1 MAILKI
7 PQSQSRVRERQ
18 VTQTAALTLPM
29 SLATQRGKGFAAIGK
44 VVEDM
49 HKEQVAVEDNARLL
63 EVIRE
68 ASTTINQVSAAVS
81 KNTDMQTAI
90 DLFENSTKAESFDGL
105 VANDRSRVKKE
116 FNQWLQKTKIS
127 EYSSI
132 AKKVTKNH
140 IDKTKTVHNNYLDDL
155 TIKMSSSDLTKAS
168 NARTDFNSFFN
179 KAVNGSV
186 YSSSEFAKLKEDKLL
201 QAEKNIVVF
210 GARNHPNYTIN
221 NYDEIEKRIGTK
233 LAQKALET
241 AKQKIAAD
249 QDFNIKQEEF
259 VEQADIRN
267 KVGTYTELLLR
278 IKNDKDPEYL
288 GKIPTLDL
296 LNDLVNADKINS
308 AQYDA
313 LLRFYKDPES
323 FDDEVLDLV
332 NGQIFVADSI
342 EALDK
347 IQNNMN
353 FSPEYLMS
361 IGIKDATTMTSL
373 IDRYKND
380 REVFQDSKEY
390 LKVINNVL
398 GAVENTIIRD
408 FGAAEK
414 GDQDSRVQATRLYNE
429 FISEGMAPRDAFIKM
444 TRGYLFQKGK
454 LPTLAQAA
462 PFTSF
467 NIDNVSKI
475 QEDQDPSK
483 TFNGW
488 RDQLM
493 SMYKKNTI
501 SMNDLKRDLDAL
513 DIREDLFKIR
523 SKFGTALGNE
533 KFAWSDENTTASDSD
548 AIVRN

>member
-18 VTQTAALTLPM
+18 VTQTAALTLPL
-29 SLATQRGKGFAAIGK
+29 SLATQRGQGFAAIGK
-44 VVEDM
+44 VVDDM

-81 KNTDMQTAI
+81 KNTDIKTAI
-90 DLFENSTKAESFDGL
+90 DLFESSTKTESFDGL
-105 VANDRSRVKKE
+105 VANDRSRVKKQ
-116 FNQWLQKTKIS
+116 FNEWLQKTKIS

-140 IDKTKTVHNNYLDDL
+140 IDKTKTVHNDYLDDL
-155 TIKMSSSDLTKAS
+155 TIKMSSSDLTKAA
-168 NARTDFNSFFN
+168 NARTDLNSFFT
-179 KAVNGSV
+179 KAVNGSI
-186 YSSSEFAKLKEDKLL
+186 YSKSEFAKLKENKLL

-249 QDFNIKQEEF
+249 EDFNIKQEEF
-259 VEQADIRN
+259 IEQADIRN

-332 NGQIFVADSI
+332 NGQIFIADSI

-398 GAVENTIIRD
+398 GAVENTILRD
-408 FGAAEK
+408 FGTAEK
-414 GDQDSRVQATRLYNE
+414 GDQDSRVQATRLFNE
-429 FISEGMAPRDAFIKM
+429 FVSEGMSPRDAFIKM

-467 NIDNVSKI
+467 NIDNASKI
-475 QEDQDPSK
+475 QKDQDPSI

-493 SMYKKNTI
+493 RMYKNNTI

-523 SKFGTALGNE
+523 SQYGKALGNE
-533 KFAWSDENTTASDSD
+533 DFAWSESNSTSASS
-548 AIVRN
+548 AIRQ

>member
-1 MAILKI
+1 MATLKI
-7 PQSQSRVRERQ
+7 IQSESKVRERQ
-18 VTQTAALTLPM
+18 VPQTGALTLPM
-29 SLATQRGKGFAAIGK
+29 SLATQRGQGFAAIGK
-44 VVEDM
+44 VIEDI
-49 HKEQVAVEDNARLL
+49 HKEQIAVEDNNTLL
-63 EVIRE
+63 ELIKT
-68 ASTTINQVSAAVS
+68 ASIDIEKASANAS
-81 KNTDMQTAI
+81 QNTDIKTAI
-90 DLFENSTKAESFDGL
+90 NAFDKVTKNETWNSL
-105 VANDRSRVKKE
+105 VQDKRPRVKKQ
-116 FNQWLQKTKIS
+116 FNQWLNKTKIS

-132 AKKVTKNH
+132 AKSVTKKH
-140 IDKTKTVHNNYLDDL
+140 VSDTKAKHAEYLNKL
-155 TIKMSSSDLTKAS
+155 TLNMASSDLEKAS
-168 NARTDFNSFFN
+168 NARTDLQSFF
-179 KAVNGSV
+179 KRAENGVV
-186 YSSSEFAKLKEDKLL
+186 YGPEGFKKLEDDTLL
-201 QAEKNIVVF
+201 QAEKNIVIF
-210 GARNHPNYTIN
+210 GAKNHPNYTIN
-221 NYDEIEKRIGTK
+221 NYDDIEKKIGTK
-233 LAQKALET
+233 LANKAREVAL
-241 AKQKIAAD
+241 QKIAAD
-249 QDFNIKQEEF
+249 QDFAIKQEKF
-259 VEQADIRN
+259 VEKADIRN
-267 KVGTYTELLLR
+267 KVGTFTELLLR
-278 IKNDKDPEYL
+278 IRNEDDPEYL

-313 LLRFYKDPES
+313 LLRFYKDPNAAN
-323 FDDEVLDLV
+323 DDEVLDLI
-332 NGQIFVADSI
+332 NGQIFIADTV
-342 EALDK
+342 EALDQ

-353 FSPEYLMS
+353 FTPEYLMS

-373 IDRYKND
+373 IERYKND

-429 FISEGMAPRDAFIKM
+429 FISEGMSPRDAFIKM

-454 LPTLAQAA
+454 LPTLPQAA
-462 PFTSF
+462 AFTSF

-475 QEDQDPSK
+475 QKDQDPSK

-523 SKFGTALGNE
+523 SEFGKALGNE
-533 KFAWSDENTTASDSD
+533 DFAWSENNSTSASS
-548 AIVRN
+548 AIRN

>member
-7 PQSQSRVRERQ
+7 PQSQSKVRERQ

-29 SLATQRGKGFAAIGK
+29 SLATQRGQGFAAIGK
-44 VVEDM
+44 VVDDI

-81 KNTDMQTAI
+81 KNTDMKTAI
-90 DLFENSTKAESFDGL
+90 DLFESSTKAESFDGL

-140 IDKTKTVHNNYLDDL
+140 IDKTKTVHNDYLDDL
-155 TIKMSSSDLTKAS
+155 TIKMSSSDLTKAA
-168 NARTDFNSFFN
+168 NARTDFNSFFK

-221 NYDEIEKRIGTK
+221 NYDEIEKKLGTK
-233 LAQKALET
+233 LAQKAIET

-249 QDFNIKQEEF
+249 EDFNIKQEEF

-278 IKNDKDPEYL
+278 IKNDKDPNYL
-288 GKIPTLDL
+288 GQIPTLDL

-398 GAVENTIIRD
+398 GAVENTIIRE
-408 FGAAEK
+408 FGTAEK
-414 GDQDSRVQATRLYNE
+414 SDQDSRVQATRLYNE
-429 FISEGMAPRDAFIKM
+429 FISEGMAPREAFLKM

-467 NIDNVSKI
+467 GIDNVSKI
-475 QEDQDPSK
+475 QKDQDPSK

-523 SKFGTALGNE
+523 SQYGKALGNE
-533 KFAWSDENTTASDSD
+533 DFAWSESNSTSASSADRS
-548 AIVRN
+548 

>member
-7 PQSQSRVRERQ
+7 PQSQSKVRERQ

-29 SLATQRGKGFAAIGK
+29 SLATQRGQGFAAIGK
-44 VVEDM
+44 VVDDI

-81 KNTDMQTAI
+81 KNTDMKTAI
-90 DLFENSTKAESFDGL
+90 DLFESSTKAESFDGL

-140 IDKTKTVHNNYLDDL
+140 IDKTKTVHNDYLDDL
-155 TIKMSSSDLTKAS
+155 TIKMSSSDLTKAA
-168 NARTDFNSFFN
+168 NARTDFNSFFK

-221 NYDEIEKRIGTK
+221 NYDEIEKKLGTK
-233 LAQKALET
+233 LAQKAIET

-249 QDFNIKQEEF
+249 EDFNIKQEEF

-278 IKNDKDPEYL
+278 IKNDKDPHYL
-288 GKIPTLDL
+288 GQIPTLDL

-398 GAVENTIIRD
+398 GAVENTIIRE
-408 FGAAEK
+408 FGTAEK
-414 GDQDSRVQATRLYNE
+414 SDQDSRVQATRLYNE
-429 FISEGMAPRDAFIKM
+429 FISEGMAPREAFLKM

-467 NIDNVSKI
+467 GIDNVSKI
-475 QEDQDPSK
+475 QKDQDPSK

-523 SKFGTALGNE
+523 SQYGKALGNE
-533 KFAWSDENTTASDSD
+533 DFAWSESNSTSASSADRS
-548 AIVRN
+548 

>member
-7 PQSQSRVRERQ
+7 PQSQSKVRERQ

-29 SLATQRGKGFAAIGK
+29 SLATQRGQGFAAIGK
-44 VVEDM
+44 VVDDI

-81 KNTDMQTAI
+81 KNTDMKTAI
-90 DLFENSTKAESFDGL
+90 DLFESSTKAESFDGL

-140 IDKTKTVHNNYLDDL
+140 IDKTKTVHNDYLDDL
-155 TIKMSSSDLTKAS
+155 TIKMSSSDLTKAA
-168 NARTDFNSFFN
+168 NARTDFNSFFK

-221 NYDEIEKRIGTK
+221 NYDEIEKKLGTK
-233 LAQKALET
+233 LAQKAIET

-249 QDFNIKQEEF
+249 EDFNIKQEEF

-278 IKNDKDPEYL
+278 IKNDKDPDYL
-288 GKIPTLDL
+288 GQIPTLDL

-398 GAVENTIIRD
+398 GAVENTILREY
-408 FGAAEK
+408 GTAEK
-414 GDQDSRVQATRLYNE
+414 SDQDSRVQATRLYNE
-429 FISEGMAPRDAFIKM
+429 FISEGMAPREAFLKM

-467 NIDNVSKI
+467 GIDNVSKI
-475 QEDQDPSK
+475 QKDQDPSK

-523 SKFGTALGNE
+523 SQYGKALGNE
-533 KFAWSDENTTASDSD
+533 DFAWSESNSTSASSADRS
-548 AIVRN
+548 